1 MPCLNVREAIRAL
14 KCKTTKLKTLF
25 LCHFVPTAL
34 KQMHM
39 EAVFSLSL
47 LSCRSINITSKSVA
61 AAWGGRF
68 MLNQNDLSARQE
80 DCVHPRDLSSQ
91 DLLLILLLCNGKDSV
106 LTSDRAEHLLSPEM
120 QKRKKLQHQQG
131 ILFCVKHTAGSW
143 LLEHKM
149 FEHD

>member
-1 MPCLNVREAIRAL
+1 MPCLNVREEIRAL

-91 DLLLILLLCNGKDSV
+91 DLLLLLCNGKDSV

-120 QKRKKLQHQQG
+120 
-131 ILFCVKHTAGSW
+131 
-143 LLEHKM
+143 
-149 FEHD
+149 

>member
-61 AAWGGRF
+61 AAWGGGL
-68 MLNQNDLSARQE
+68 LNQNDLSARQE

-120 QKRKKLQHQQG
+120 
-131 ILFCVKHTAGSW
+131 
-143 LLEHKM
+143 
-149 FEHD
+149 

>member
-39 EAVFSLSL
+39 EAVFSLCL

-61 AAWGGRF
+61 AAWGGF

-91 DLLLILLLCNGKDSV
+91 DLLLFLLLCNGKDSV
-106 LTSDRAEHLLSPEM
+106 LTSDRAEHLLSPE
-120 QKRKKLQHQQG
+120 
-131 ILFCVKHTAGSW
+131 I
-143 LLEHKM
+143 
-149 FEHD
+149 